1 MVLVRCEEHY
11 PDPNRT
17 QNDYVIA
24 VEPVGYPNSAAIC
37 GREGRSHDDIGY
49 VLLHESEYE
58 RYKQGQR
65 VFDPNTAS
73 VDIRVEDEVAE
84 ELDL

>member
-1 MVLVRCEEHY
+1 MVLVRCTEHY

-17 QNDYVIA
+17 ERNYVVA
-24 VEPVGYPNSAAIC
+24 VEPVGYPDTAAIC
-37 GREGRSHDDIGY
+37 GRKPRTHTDPGY

-58 RYKQGQR
+58 RFKQGAR

-73 VDIRVEDEVAE
+73 VDIRVTDNIVE
-84 ELDL
+84 EL